1 MPRVVLSL
9 LLAACAAPPVA
20 PDRWHPPYAVVVS
33 FMSRG
38 QGTDRA
44 AFDRL
49 QAALR
54 DLPTVP
60 HARRN
65 WGKEGEHDECFDLAP
80 LSPTERAQFSARVK
94 SAIGDSDTASIAD
107 NLDCREY
114 GLPRDPH

>member
-1 MPRVVLSL
+1 VQRVWFILMM
-9 LLAACAAPPVA
+9 AACAAPSVA

-33 FMSRG
+33 FMSSG
-38 QGTDRA
+38 QGTDGA

-54 DLPTVP
+54 DLPAVP
-60 HARRN
+60 HVRRS

-107 NLDCREY
+107 NLDCRDY
-114 GLPRDPH
+114 GLPRDLH